1 MRRPPRGR
9 PRRPKP
15 TPAPQGGP
23 RPRFAEAWT
32 AVVSPTAVNL
42 VTVGHPW
49 LFSGALL
56 ELLPP
61 TAAEAEPGGPCVV
74 LGPDGAFLGVGS
86 CNPQSHIAVRMLER
100 GSGEIPNLLP
110 TLAQIARRKL
120 VAARELRRLLGRP
133 GEGRGAWRLVNAEG
147 DGLPGMTVDV
157 MGDGAVVVISTAGA
171 RRMAETVADWLVK
184 ELGLGWVLVR
194 SANDTHASE
203 GLPGGQLLSR
213 GEVPEKLVV
222 AHGAA
227 QLPIEPAGGQKAG
240 LYTDQL
246 DNHVAVA
253 AYAKGRFVVDAYCN
267 LGGFGIHAAL
277 AGARKVMAIDAS
289 QRAAEAAQEAATLSG
304 VADRYE
310 VVTGD
315 AVHLLGDLAAGIGA
329 EDGKPEL
336 VVIDPPKFATRADV
350 VDDALK
356 KYAHL
361 NATAMSA
368 LAPGGILVTCSCSG
382 RVDRTAFVRMLGHA
396 ARRAGREVQLLEL
409 RGAAAD
415 HPTLP
420 VHTEAQYLKVAICR
434 VL

>member
-1 MRRPPRGR
+1 MRRPPRGK

-15 TPAPQGGP
+15 TPTFDGP
-23 RPRFAEAWT
+23 KPRFAEAWT
-32 AVVSPTAVNL
+32 AILSPSAVNL

-61 TAAEAEPGGPCVV
+61 TASEPEAGGQVV
-74 LGPDGAFLGVGS
+74 VFGPDGAWLGIGS
-86 CNPQSHIAVRMLER
+86 CNPQSHIAVRMMLR
-100 GSGEIPNLLP
+100 GEGQVPNLLP
-110 TLAQIARRKL
+110 TLAQIARGKL
-120 VAARELRRLLGRP
+120 ESARQLRALLGRP
-133 GEGRGAWRLVNAEG
+133 GEGRGAWRLINAEG

-157 MGDGAVVVISTAGA
+157 IGDGAVVVVSTAGA
-171 RRMAETVADWLVK
+171 AKLADTVADWLQNK
-184 ELGLGWVLVR
+184 LGSAWVLVR
-194 SANDTHASE
+194 AANDVHPSE
-203 GLPGGQLLSR
+203 GLPGGQITSR
-213 GEVPEKLVV
+213 GTVPEKIEV
-222 AHGAA
+222 AHSGATM
-227 QLPIEPAGGQKAG
+227 PVEPAGGQKAG

-253 AYAKGRFVVDAYCN
+253 AYAKDRFVVDAYCN

-277 AGARKVMAIDAS
+277 AGARKVLAIDAS
-289 QRAAEAAQEAATLSG
+289 QRAAEAANEAAALSG
-304 VADRYE
+304 VSDRYE

-336 VVIDPPKFATRADV
+336 VIVDPPKFATRADV

-368 LAPGGILVTCSCSG
+368 LAPGGVLVSCSCSG

>member
-1 MRRPPRGR
+1 MRRPPRGK

-15 TPAPQGGP
+15 TPTFDGP
-23 RPRFAEAWT
+23 KPRFAEAWT
-32 AVVSPTAVNL
+32 AILSPSAVNL

-61 TAAEAEPGGPCVV
+61 TAAEPDAGGQVV
-74 LGPDGAFLGVGS
+74 VCGPDGAWLGIGS
-86 CNPQSHIAVRMLER
+86 CNPQSHIAVRMMLR
-100 GSGEIPNLLP
+100 GEGQVPNLLP
-110 TLAQIARRKL
+110 TLAQIARGKL
-120 VAARELRRLLGRP
+120 ESARQLRALLGRP
-133 GEGRGAWRLVNAEG
+133 GDGRGAWRLINAEG

-157 MGDGAVVVISTAGA
+157 IADGAVVVVSTAGA
-171 RRMAETVADWLVK
+171 AKLADTVADWLQNK
-184 ELGLGWVLVR
+184 LGSAWVLVR
-194 SANDTHASE
+194 AANDVHPSE
-203 GLPGGQLLSR
+203 GLPGGQITSR
-213 GEVPEKLVV
+213 GTVPEKIEV
-222 AHGAA
+222 AHSGATM
-227 QLPIEPAGGQKAG
+227 PVEPAGGQKAG

-246 DNHVAVA
+246 DNHLAVA
-253 AYAKGRFVVDAYCN
+253 AYAKDRFVVDAYCN

-277 AGARKVMAIDAS
+277 AGARKVLAIDAS
-289 QRAAEAAQEAATLSG
+289 QRAAEAANEAAALSG
-304 VADRYE
+304 VSDRYE

-336 VVIDPPKFATRADV
+336 VIVDPPKFATRADV

-368 LAPGGILVTCSCSG
+368 LAPGGVLVSCSCSG